1 MWVASE
7 YPRALATGDATNH
20 GSPFSSTAW
29 MDPKSSWLKTCTSA
43 VQFVSVGISGLLSG
57 LVHAASDGTAWRG
70 LFRIRGVFD
79 LNYDVSGYGP
89 ALIVVIVVLTLISS
103 LINGSLPLFGWR
115 SSASK
120 ELDLYKKLSEV
131 AESESD
137 REAMRILKDSAVDRI
152 IRWNNKWNVVSVVMV
167 TVFYLCSLAVVLGI
181 IASAFISARD
191 IVGKMTMGAMA
202 LGAIAVIVGSAAAIA
217 SRSRSSRLSERRK
230 KDSELA
236 EHHGDD
242 DVQSDERDDG

>member
-1 MWVASE
+1 M
-7 YPRALATGDATNH
+7 
-20 GSPFSSTAW
+20 
-29 MDPKSSWLKTCTSA
+29 
-43 VQFVSVGISGLLSG
+43 
-57 LVHAASDGTAWRG
+57 
-70 LFRIRGVFD
+70 
-79 LNYDVSGYGP
+79 NYDVSGYGP